1 MVRKCDFENFKSC
14 ASALSPY
21 RQPSAAGIRWFCHA
35 GHNFAN
41 VSDGHKQPLR
51 AHPVPFLI
59 LLASFGQWLNLSVM
73 PLRMRECSR
82 FLLITLPLACRKVDA
97 TIAIM
102 KTITALLA
110 LCTLT
115 FAAIAEPALTI
126 YNQNFAVVR
135 DTVPLDLKAGANPVV
150 YSGATAQ
157 VEPDSVIL
165 RDPAGKHS
173 LQILEQ
179 NYRND
184 PVSQELLLSLFEG
197 KTIDFQNIRTKD
209 NTQITELIPGKI
221 VRSGFVPGGGNT
233 QPIIEVNG
241 KLQFSLPGEPLFPDL
256 GSDTILKPAF
266 NWLLQSDKAGSFD
279 AEVGYVTEGFD
290 WSASYNLVSPEKGD
304 LCDLVGWITMNN
316 NSGKAFENAKIK
328 LMAGDVNKIQP
339 PGGMGG
345 AMFSRRAMPMAMLAM
360 DSAAPVSEKAFDE
373 FHLYSIARPT
383 TLHDHETKQV
393 EFVHAEKMFAPTI
406 YVYDGTQGYQ
416 FYGLN
421 YDRGYGQSDNKKIIV
436 QREFKNAETNQLGI
450 ALPAGKLRF
459 YRRDDD
465 GQLQFVGE
473 NTIDHTPRNETVRI
487 TTGNSFDL
495 VGERKQTDFHVDTA
509 EKWMDETFEIKLRN
523 RKKTDA
529 VEIRV
534 VEHLYRWSNWSITAK
549 SDEFTKKDSQ
559 TIEFRIPVKPDEEK
573 TVTYTV
579 HYSW

>member
-1 MVRKCDFENFKSC
+1 
-14 ASALSPY
+14 
-21 RQPSAAGIRWFCHA
+21 
-35 GHNFAN
+35 
-41 VSDGHKQPLR
+41 
-51 AHPVPFLI
+51 
-59 LLASFGQWLNLSVM
+59 
-73 PLRMRECSR
+73 
-82 FLLITLPLACRKVDA
+82 
-97 TIAIM
+97 M
-102 KTITALLA
+102 KTIASLLA
-110 LCTLT
+110 IGAAVALT
-115 FAAIAEPALTI
+115 ASAQPALTI
-126 YNQNFAVVR
+126 YNQSFAVVR
-135 DTVPLDLKAGANPVV
+135 DSVPLDLKAGANAVT
-150 YSGATAQ
+150 YANATAQ

-173 LQILEQ
+173 VQILEQ

-184 PVSQELLLSLFEG
+184 PVSEPLLLSLFEG
-197 KTIDFQNIRTKD
+197 KTIEFQNQRLKD
-209 NTQITELIPGKI
+209 NTMTRELIPGKI
-221 VRSGFVPGGGNT
+221 VRSGFVPGGGNE

-241 KLQFSLPGEPLFPDL
+241 KLQFSLPGQPLFPDL

-266 NWLLQSDKAGSFD
+266 NWLLQSDKPGKFD
-279 AEVGYVTEGFD
+279 AEVGYVTGGFN

-304 LCDLVGWITMNN
+304 QCDLVGWITMNN
-316 NSGKAFENAKIK
+316 TSGKTFDNAKIK
-328 LMAGDVNKIQP
+328 LMAGDVNKIEPQNMAR
-339 PGGMGG
+339 GGM
-345 AMFSRRAMPMAMLAM
+345 MFKHAMPMAMAAM
-360 DSAAPVSEKAFDE
+360 ADGAPVSEKAFDE

-406 YVYDGTQGYQ
+406 YVYDGAVGYQ

-421 YDRGYGQSDNKKIIV
+421 YDRGYGQSENKKIIV

-495 VGERKQTDFHVDTA
+495 VGERKQTNFHVDTA

-534 VEHLYRWSNWSITAK
+534 VEHLYRWSNWSVTAK

-559 TIEFRIPVKPDEEK
+559 TIEFRIPVKPDEER

>member
-1 MVRKCDFENFKSC
+1 MKKI
-14 ASALSPY
+14 ASVLFLGVAVVL
-21 RQPSAAGIRWFCHA
+21 AA
-35 GHNFAN
+35 
-41 VSDGHKQPLR
+41 
-51 AHPVPFLI
+51 
-59 LLASFGQWLNLSVM
+59 FGQ
-73 PLRMRECSR
+73 
-82 FLLITLPLACRKVDA
+82 
-97 TIAIM
+97 
-102 KTITALLA
+102 
-110 LCTLT
+110 
-115 FAAIAEPALTI
+115 PALTI
-126 YNQNFAVVR
+126 YNQDFAVVR
-135 DTVPLDLKAGANPVV
+135 DTVLLDLKSGANPVV

-209 NTQITELIPGKI
+209 NTQIRELIPGKI
-221 VRSGFVPGGGNT
+221 IRSGYVPGGNNE

-241 KLQFSLPGEPLFPDL
+241 KLQFTLPGQPLFPDL
-256 GSDTILKPAF
+256 GNDTILKPAF
-266 NWLLQSDKAGSFD
+266 NWLLQSDQPGKFD
-279 AEVGYVTEGFD
+279 AEVGYITGGFD

-304 LCDLVGWITMNN
+304 IVDLVGWITMNN
-316 NSGKAFENAKIK
+316 NSGKTFEDAKIK
-328 LMAGDVNKIQP
+328 LMAGDVNKIRPQNRP
-339 PGGMGG
+339 MVFAG
-345 AMFSRRAMPMAMLAM
+345 AMRAMDGMEKS
-360 DSAAPVSEKAFDE
+360 SAVTEKAFDE

-393 EFVHAEKMFAPTI
+393 EFVHAEKMYAPTI
-406 YVYDGTQGYQ
+406 YVYDGAAGYQ

-421 YDRGYGQSDNKKIIV
+421 YEQGWGTSDNKKVLV

-450 ALPAGKLRF
+450 ALPKGKLRF
-459 YRRDDD
+459 YRRDDG

-473 NTIDHTPRNETVRI
+473 NEIDHTPRNETVRV

-495 VGERKQTDFHVDTA
+495 VGERKQTDFHVDTRA
-509 EKWMDETFEIKLRN
+509 HQMDESFEIKLRN
-523 RKKTDA
+523 QKKDQP

-534 VEHLYRWSNWSITAK
+534 VEHLYRWSNWNITAK
-549 SDEFTKKDSQ
+549 SDDFVKKDSQ
-559 TIEFRIPVKPDEEK
+559 TIEFRVPVKPDEEK